1 MARLLSIDY
10 GRKRCGLAV
19 TDPLQLVPGG
29 LTTVPTSSLMDFLKD
44 YLQREEVE
52 RIIVGEPRQSNGT
65 PSENMARVEAFV
77 KVLKKQMPGISV
89 DFYDERFTSV
99 IAHRAMI
106 EGGLKKK
113 DRMNKGL
120 VDEISATIILEDYM
134 DFRKK

>member
-77 KVLKKQMPGISV
+77 KVLRKQVPGISV

-106 EGGLKKK
+106 DGGVKKK

-134 DFRKK
+134 DSRKK

>member
-52 RIIVGEPRQSNGT
+52 RIIVGEPRQSNGM

-77 KVLKKQMPGISV
+77 KVLKKQVPGISV

-134 DFRKK
+134 DSRKK

>member
-77 KVLKKQMPGISV
+77 KVLKKQVPGISV

-134 DFRKK
+134 DSRKK

>member
-1 MARLLSIDY
+1 M
-10 GRKRCGLAV
+10 
-19 TDPLQLVPGG
+19 
-29 LTTVPTSSLMDFLKD
+29 PTSSLMDFLKD

-52 RIIVGEPRQSNGT
+52 RIIVGEPRQSNGM

-77 KVLKKQMPGISV
+77 KVLKKQVPGISV

-134 DFRKK
+134 DSRKK

>member
-52 RIIVGEPRQSNGT
+52 RIIVGEPRQSNGM

-77 KVLKKQMPGISV
+77 KVLRKQVPGISV

-99 IAHRAMI
+99 IAHRTMI

-134 DFRKK
+134 DSRKK

>member
-77 KVLKKQMPGISV
+77 KVLRKQVPGISV

-134 DFRKK
+134 DSRKK

>member
-77 KVLKKQMPGISV
+77 KVLRKQVPGISV

-99 IAHRAMI
+99 IAHRTMI

-134 DFRKK
+134 DSRKK